1 MALTTLLAVHS
12 TDEPVDSIKPTIE
25 LCGNVGAHL
34 NVVVFGTLRTP
45 PTTAY
50 GAMATAYLTDERD
63 SVVRAAQQRAA
74 EVETIVREA
83 NLSASVLVECVDA
96 GIVGRI
102 MSRHALYAD
111 ATVFPHGSL
120 PDADQPTRAFNGIL
134 FDSGQPVIVLG
145 DSSKPVPAARRII
158 MGWNGEPEAARAIHR
173 SLPLLQ
179 TAKEVHV
186 VLVDP
191 DLSFSSNAGD
201 DMATFL
207 TRHGLNVT
215 VDQLPGGGRE
225 VADVLLQHAVDKDAD
240 MLVTGAYGHSRLRE
254 WLLGGTTRDLLSRS
268 KLPVLMVH

>member
-12 TDEPVDSIKPTIE
+12 TEEPVDTIKPTIE
-25 LCGNVGAHL
+25 LSGNVGAHL
-34 NVVVFGTLRTP
+34 NLVVFGTLSTP

-50 GAMATAYLTDERD
+50 GAMATAYLADERD
-63 SVVRAAQQRAA
+63 SVVRRAQQRAA
-74 EVETIVREA
+74 EVEKIVQDA
-83 NLSASVLVECVDA
+83 QLSASVLVECVDA

-102 MSRHALYAD
+102 MSRHAHYAD
-111 ATVFPHGSL
+111 ATVFPNGSL

-145 DSSKPVPAARRII
+145 DASKPVPAAKRII

-179 TAKEVHV
+179 TARDVHV

-191 DLSFSSNAGD
+191 DLSRSANAGD

-225 VADVLLQHAVDKDAD
+225 VADVLLQHAIDKDAD